1 MITNVMFFIPPKEF
15 TAKLVKKEFL
25 NEDTVSLWF
34 EPQNVDFTYLA
45 GQFAMLKFEHNDEP
59 GKVLTRSYSISSAP
73 REDGLFE
80 LCVGIIP
87 GGKGSNYLAQLEVF
101 ETILVK
107 GPYGVCNIKP
117 ENKNNLVMIA
127 TGTGIAP
134 IKAILEDLALKKD
147 TRKIDVL
154 FGARHAKN
162 LFYLTELK
170 QLATQLEDSSIVLT
184 LSQPDKFWTGH
195 EGRVTAHLDSLV
207 FDPLITDFYICGN
220 GAMIK
225 EVRDFALNA
234 GIDKKNIHV
243 EIFD

>member
-1 MITNVMFFIPPKEF
+1 MFFIPPKDF
-15 TAKLVKKEFL
+15 IAKLVKKEQL
-25 NEDTVSLWF
+25 NANTVSLWF
-34 EPQNVDFTYLA
+34 ESVNYEFTFLA
-45 GQFAMLKFEHNDEP
+45 GQFVMIKFGDPAGSGEI
-59 GKVLTRSYSISSAP
+59 LTRAYSIASAP

-87 GGKGSNYLAQLEVF
+87 NGKGSNMLANLEIY
-101 ETILVK
+101 ETVDMK
-107 GPYGVCNIKP
+107 GPFGVCYIKP

-134 IKAILEDLALKKD
+134 IKAILEDLAANND
-147 TRKIDVL
+147 SRAIDVL
-154 FGARHAKN
+154 FGVRNASD
-162 LFYLTELK
+162 LFYLKELK
-170 QLATQLEDSSIVLT
+170 DLSESLPDSQIMLT
-184 LSQPDKFWTGH
+184 LSKPDELWTGY
-195 EGRVTAHLDSLV
+195 EGRVTAHLDSLA

-225 EVRDFALNA
+225 EVRDFALES